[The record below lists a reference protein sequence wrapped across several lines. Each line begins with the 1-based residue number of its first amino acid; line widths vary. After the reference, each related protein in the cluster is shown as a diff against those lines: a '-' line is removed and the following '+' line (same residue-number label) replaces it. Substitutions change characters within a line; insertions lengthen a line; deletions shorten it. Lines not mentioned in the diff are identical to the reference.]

1 MPPMITMFHTSGVSA
16 GIVKWSCAFRIPT
29 TRPLSP
35 SRITIGK
42 STRDRPTV
50 SASSCAVN
58 CVAGEQRHDHRR
70 ERDEGE
76 RDQREADEQEARHRA
91 GRVDRVLA
99 PLLLE
104 QLGEDGHERARERGV
119 GDERADQVRDLEG
132 EREARRGAAG
142 AVVGG
147 GDDLAGEA
155 GDPREPGEH
164 REDRGVA
171 RPPGGGAPA
180 RLGAA
185 GRRGRLG
192 GRPARGFRRRARAA
206 PRASAWRGAPPVPAG
221 RPRAPPG
228 SASAAGC
235 GGSVA

>member
-1 MPPMITMFHTSGVSA
+1 MFHTSGVSA

-58 CVAGEQRHDHRR
+58 WSPVNSGMITGASAMKAIVISVS
-70 ERDEGE
+70 
-76 RDQREADEQEARHRA
+76 ADEQQPRHRA

-104 QLGEDGHERARERGV
+104 QLGEDGHERAGERRV

-132 EREARRGAAG
+132 EREPDA
-142 AVVGG
+142 
-147 GDDLAGEA
+147 
-155 GDPREPGEH
+155 
-164 REDRGVA
+164 
-171 RPPGGGAPA
+171 
-180 RLGAA
+180 
-185 GRRGRLG
+185 
-192 GRPARGFRRRARAA
+192 
-206 PRASAWRGAPPVPAG
+206 APPVP
-221 RPRAPPG
+221 
-228 SASAAGC
+228 
-235 GGSVA
+235 